1 MPVLDAK
8 ALETD
13 PKGAAFLLSVLRPDP
28 VALKLQPNEVA
39 PPRCLPQKVRMHFR
53 ATRRVKSLFPHMV

>member
-13 PKGAAFLLSVLRPDP
+13 PKGMAFLLSVLRQSPS
-28 VALKLQPNEVA
+28 ASSLQPKEVA
-39 PPRCLPQKVRMHFR
+39 PPRNPPQNVRMHFR
-53 ATRRVKSLFPHMV
+53 FTRRMKQLLPTLV